1 VKGVIVG
8 LAESVNATS
17 ANLLGAV
24 TPFMGSI
31 ILLLIGTIAPFVV
44 LAVIELLHYMK
55 VTSAIRDT
63 TTVGVQSV
71 QSMVTMAITSAQGM
85 DITQRVLGNSQGNQQ
100 SKQ

>member
-1 VKGVIVG
+1 MIVG
-8 LAESVNATS
+8 LAESVNATAPS
-17 ANLLGAV
+17 LLGAV

-44 LAVIELLHYMK
+44 IAVIELLHYIK

-85 DITQRVLGNSQGNQQ
+85 DITQRVLGNSQDKQQ
-100 SKQ
+100 SK

>member
-1 VKGVIVG
+1 VITA
-8 LAESVNATS
+8 LAQTVNATS
-17 ANLLGAV
+17 ASLLGAV

-44 LAVIELLHYMK
+44 IAVIELLHYIK

-85 DITQRVLGNSQGNQQ
+85 DITQRVLGNGQGQQQ
-100 SKQ
+100 SK

>member
-1 VKGVIVG
+1 MVIA

-44 LAVIELLHYMK
+44 IAVIELLHYIK

-85 DITQRVLGNSQGNQQ
+85 DITQRVLGNNKEAQQ
-100 SKQ
+100 SK

>member
-1 VKGVIVG
+1 MIVA
-8 LAESVNATS
+8 LAQTANATS
-17 ANLLGAV
+17 TSLLYAV

-44 LAVIELLHYMK
+44 IAVIELLHYIK

-85 DITQRVLGNSQGNQQ
+85 DITQRVLGNNKEAQQ
-100 SKQ
+100 SK

>member
-1 VKGVIVG
+1 MV
-8 LAESVNATS
+8 LANITS
-17 ANLLGAV
+17 FNLLSAV

-44 LAVIELLHYMK
+44 IAVIELLHYIK

-85 DITQRVLGNSQGNQQ
+85 DITQRVLGEKQGQQQ
-100 SKQ
+100 SK

>member
-1 VKGVIVG
+1 VLVA
-8 LAESVNATS
+8 LAQATNATS
-17 ANLLGAV
+17 ASLLGAV

-44 LAVIELLHYMK
+44 IAVVELLHYIK

-85 DITQRVLGNSQGNQQ
+85 DITQRVLGEKQGQQQ
-100 SKQ
+100 SK

>member
-1 VKGVIVG
+1 VIVG
-8 LAESVNATS
+8 LAETVNATS
-17 ANLLGAV
+17 ASLLGAV

-44 LAVIELLHYMK
+44 IAVIELLHYIK

-85 DITQRVLGNSQGNQQ
+85 DITQRVLGNNKDSQQ
-100 SKQ
+100 SK

>member
-1 VKGVIVG
+1 MVIA

-17 ANLLGAV
+17 ASLLGAV

-44 LAVIELLHYMK
+44 IAVIELLHYIK

-85 DITQRVLGNSQGNQQ
+85 DITQRVLGNGQGQQQ
-100 SKQ
+100 SK

>member
-1 VKGVIVG
+1 VIVG
-8 LAESVNATS
+8 LAESVNATAPS
-17 ANLLGAV
+17 LLGAV

-44 LAVIELLHYMK
+44 IAVIELLHYIK

-85 DITQRVLGNSQGNQQ
+85 DITQRVLGNNKDSQQ
-100 SKQ
+100 SK

>member
-1 VKGVIVG
+1 MITA
-8 LAESVNATS
+8 LAQTVNATS
-17 ANLLGAV
+17 TSLLSAV

-44 LAVIELLHYMK
+44 IAVIELLHYIK

-85 DITQRVLGNSQGNQQ
+85 DITQRVLGNNKDSQQ
-100 SKQ
+100 SK

>member
-1 VKGVIVG
+1 
-8 LAESVNATS
+8 
-17 ANLLGAV
+17 
-24 TPFMGSI
+24 MGSI

-44 LAVIELLHYMK
+44 IAVIELLHYIK

-85 DITQRVLGNSQGNQQ
+85 DITQRVLGNSQADAAVQVTTA
-100 SKQ
+100 SH